1 LIAGL
6 LGANPEARGI
16 LFDLPDLVERA
27 RPTLANDRLEAIGG
41 DFFKG
46 VPEADLYL
54 LKLILHDWTDERS
67 EAILA
72 NIRKAIRPGGHVV
85 IIESILPEIMQPHPA
100 YFMDL
105 NMMVMTGG
113 RERRASE
120 YGAMLEKTGFRL
132 EKVVPTP
139 TLLSVVEAVTV

>member
-1 LIAGL
+1 M
-6 LGANPEARGI
+6 
-16 LFDLPDLVERA
+16 FDLPDLVEQA
-27 RPTLANDRLEAIGG
+27 RPNLAGDRIEAIGG
-41 DFFKG
+41 DFFKS

-54 LKLILHDWTDERS
+54 LKLILHDWTDAQS

-72 NIRKAIRPGGHVV
+72 NIREAIRPGGHVV
-85 IIESILPEIMQPHPA
+85 IIESCCPKRQPHPG

-113 RERRASE
+113 RERKASE
-120 YGAMLEKTGFRL
+120 YGEMLENSGFRV

-139 TLLSVVEAVTV
+139 TLLSVVEAVAVLTSSC